1 MILFGGNKLQSCV
14 SNTSALYVLTM
25 EFLWFWILGCLLAF
39 LAAVGNGLVSYVIIT
54 KPRLHSSANWFVL
67 SLAVADFCV
76 ALTFVPFIF
85 ICDPNDI
92 YCHYGVMFY
101 ILWCCFGASIANLCV
116 MVADRYISI
125 VWSLRYNDLMTTKL
139 VVLLISTAW
148 LFPLVLIL
156 IPLSWDNSSKKEVK
170 EYAWKVYLLVYTFI
184 MVVLPCFFL
193 LLATGHMIYTAR
205 RLSRQRMVLVAQLN
219 FNRPQD
225 STAVITVNREAKMK
239 SSVKIVVA
247 VVVCFVVCYSLDSYL
262 WFCDVFQKCE
272 LSTYLYLVV
281 LLMTVSN
288 SALNPIAYSIVK
300 GDIKSELRRLFCHH
314 VDPQIL
320 P

>member
-1 MILFGGNKLQSCV
+1 
-14 SNTSALYVLTM
+14 M

-85 ICDPNDI
+85 ICDLNNL
-92 YCHYGVMFY
+92 YNCHYGVMIY
-101 ILWCCFGASIANLCV
+101 ILWCFLGASTANLCV

-125 VWSLRYNDLMTTKL
+125 VWSLRYNDLMTTKRI
-139 VVLLISTAW
+139 VLLISTAW
-148 LFPLVLIL
+148 LFPIIFNL
-156 IPLSWDNSSKKEVK
+156 IPLSWKYSSKNEMKT
-170 EYAWKVYLLVYTFI
+170 YLRKVHWLVYTFI

-219 FNRPQD
+219 FNRPQE

-239 SSVKIVVA
+239 SSVKIVV
-247 VVVCFVVCYSLDSYL
+247 VVVVWFVVCYSLDSYL
-262 WFCDVFQKCE
+262 CVCYEFQACKPS
-272 LSTYLYLVV
+272 LPIGFGFVV
-281 LLMTVSN
+281 RLMYIIN

-300 GDIKSELRRLFCHH
+300 GDIKEELRRMFCHH
-314 VDPQIL
+314 VDPQISR
-320 P
+320 

>member
-1 MILFGGNKLQSCV
+1 
-14 SNTSALYVLTM
+14 M

-85 ICDPNDI
+85 ICDLSNL
-92 YCHYGVMFY
+92 YNCHCGVMLY
-101 ILWCCFGASIANLCV
+101 ILWCFLSASIANLCV

-125 VWSLRYNDLMTTKL
+125 VWSLRYNDLMTTKRA
-139 VVLLISTAW
+139 VLLISTAW
-148 LFPLVLIL
+148 LFPLVLNL
-156 IPLSWDNSSKKEVK
+156 IPLSWECSSKKELK
-170 EYAWKVYLLVYTFI
+170 KFLSKVHSLLYTFI
-184 MVVLPCFFL
+184 MAVLPCFLL
-193 LLATGHMIYTAR
+193 LLATGHIIYTAR

-219 FNRPQD
+219 FNRPQE

-239 SSVKIVVA
+239 SSVKIVVV
-247 VVVCFVVCYSLDSYL
+247 VVVCFVACYSLNSYVF
-262 WFCDVFQKCE
+262 FCDVFQKCK
-272 LSTYLYLVV
+272 LSIHFYSVV
-281 LLMTVSN
+281 GLMYITN

-300 GDIKSELRRLFCHH
+300 GDIKSELRRLFYHH
-314 VDPQIL
+314 VDPQMS

>member
-1 MILFGGNKLQSCV
+1 
-14 SNTSALYVLTM
+14 M

-85 ICDPNDI
+85 ICDLSNL
-92 YCHYGVMFY
+92 YNCRCGVMLY
-101 ILWCCFGASIANLCV
+101 ILWCFLSASIANLCV

-125 VWSLRYNDLMTTKL
+125 VWSLRYNDLMTAKRIL
-139 VVLLISTAW
+139 FLISTAW
-148 LFPLVLIL
+148 LFPFVFNVTSLFCKYSLK
-156 IPLSWDNSSKKEVK
+156 NEVK
-170 EYAWKVYLLVYTFI
+170 TNVWKVFSLVYTFI
-184 MVVLPCFFL
+184 MAVLPCFLL
-193 LLATGHMIYTAR
+193 LLATGHVIYTAR
-205 RLSRQRMVLVAQLN
+205 RLSQQRMVLVAQLN
-219 FNRPQD
+219 FNRPQE
-225 STAVITVNREAKMK
+225 STAVITVNREAKVK

-247 VVVCFVVCYSLDSYL
+247 VVVFFFVCYSLDSYL
-262 WFCDVFQKCE
+262 WFCNVFQECKV
-272 LSTYLYLVV
+272 STNFYLLVQ
-281 LLMTVSN
+281 LMYISN

-314 VDPQIL
+314 PDPEIS

>member
-1 MILFGGNKLQSCV
+1 MQSCV

-76 ALTFVPFIF
+76 ALTFVLHIS

-92 YCHYGVMFY
+92 YCHYGVIFY
-101 ILWCCFGASIANLCV
+101 IFWCFLGASIANLCV

-125 VWSLRYNDLMTTKL
+125 VWSLRYNDLMTTKR

-148 LFPLVLIL
+148 LFPLVFIL
-156 IPLSWDNSSKKEVK
+156 ITLSWQCSSKKEVK
-170 EYAWKVYLLVYTFI
+170 EHAWKVYWPVYTFI
-184 MVVLPCFFL
+184 MVVLPSFFL
-193 LLATGHMIYTAR
+193 LPATGHMIYTAR

-219 FNRPQD
+219 FNRPQE
-225 STAVITVNREAKMK
+225 STAVITVNREAKVK
-239 SSVKIVVA
+239 SSVKIIVV

-262 WFCDVFQKCE
+262 WFCYVFQKCE
-272 LSTYLYLVV
+272 LSTYLYSVV

-300 GDIKSELRRLFCHH
+300 GDIKSELRRLFYHH
-314 VDPQIL
+314 VDPQMS

>member
-1 MILFGGNKLQSCV
+1 MQSCV
-14 SNTSALYVLTM
+14 SNTSGLYVLTM

-76 ALTFVPFIF
+76 ALTFVPYIF
-85 ICDPNDI
+85 ICDLNDL
-92 YCHYGVMFY
+92 YCHYGVTIYMF
-101 ILWCCFGASIANLCV
+101 WCCFGASVANLCV
-116 MVADRYISI
+116 MVGDRYISI
-125 VWSLRYNDLMTTKL
+125 VWSLRYNDLMTTKR

-148 LFPLVLIL
+148 LFPIIFNL
-156 IPLSWDNSSKKEVK
+156 IPLSWKYSSKNEMKT
-170 EYAWKVYLLVYTFI
+170 YLRKVHWLVYTFI

-219 FNRPQD
+219 FNRPQE
-225 STAVITVNREAKMK
+225 STAVITVNRETKVK
-239 SSVKIVVA
+239 SSVQIVVA
-247 VVVCFVVCYSLDSYL
+247 IVVCFVVCYSID
-262 WFCDVFQKCE
+262 
-272 LSTYLYLVV
+272 TYIYVCYEFKACKPSISIKFVV
-281 LLMTVSN
+281 GLMYIIN

-300 GDIKSELRRLFCHH
+300 GDIKEELRRMFCHH
-314 VDPQIL
+314 VDPQIS

>member
-1 MILFGGNKLQSCV
+1 
-14 SNTSALYVLTM
+14 M

-85 ICDPNDI
+85 ICDLSNL
-92 YCHYGVMFY
+92 YNCHCGVMLY
-101 ILWCCFGASIANLCV
+101 ILWCFLSASIANLCV

-125 VWSLRYNDLMTTKL
+125 VWSLRYNDLVTTKL

-148 LFPLVLIL
+148 LFSLVLNL
-156 IPLSWDNSSKKEVK
+156 IPLSFFSKKEVEA
-170 EYAWKVYLLVYTFI
+170 EYPQKVYSLVYTFI

-219 FNRPQD
+219 FNRPQE

-239 SSVKIVVA
+239 SSVKIVVV

-314 VDPQIL
+314 ADPEIS

>member
-1 MILFGGNKLQSCV
+1 MQSCV
-14 SNTSALYVLTM
+14 SNTSGLYVLTM
-25 EFLWFWILGCLLAF
+25 EFLWFSILGCLLAF

-76 ALTFVPFIF
+76 ALTFVPYIF

-92 YCHYGVMFY
+92 YCHNGVMLY
-101 ILWCCFGASIANLCV
+101 IWWCFLGASAANLCV

-125 VWSLRYNDLMTTKL
+125 LWSLRYNDLMTTKR

-148 LFPLVLIL
+148 LFPLVFIL
-156 IPLSWDNSSKKEVK
+156 ITLSWEYSSKKEVK
-170 EYAWKVYLLVYTFI
+170 KYAWKVYWLVYTFI
-184 MVVLPCFFL
+184 MAVLPCFFL

-219 FNRPQD
+219 FNRPQE

-239 SSVKIVVA
+239 SSVKIVV
-247 VVVCFVVCYSLDSYL
+247 VVVVWFVVCYSLDSYL
-262 WFCDVFQKCE
+262 CVCYEFQACKPS
-272 LSTYLYLVV
+272 LPIGFGFVV
-281 LLMTVSN
+281 RLMYIIN

-300 GDIKSELRRLFCHH
+300 GDIKKELRRLFCHH
-314 VDPQIL
+314 ADPQIS